1 MGQLLTNRLFA
12 TMSINNRLIALRREQ
27 NLTQQEMADR
37 VGLHVNQ
44 IRRYEA
50 GTAQPSLE
58 ALKKIAL
65 AISVTID
72 SLVFENSERG
82 PNDEF
87 KLQFE
92 AVCQFPMMTNELS
105 RHCAGRHADQAPDQ
119 TNGQWPELLIFYHG
133 LDAGTSW
140 PELPKQ

>member
-12 TMSINNRLIALRREQ
+12 TMSINNRLITLRREQ
-27 NLTQQEMADR
+27 NLTQQEIADR

-65 AISVTID
+65 AMSVTID
-72 SLVFENSERG
+72 SLVFENNERG

-92 AVCQFPMMTNELS
+92 AVCQLPDDDKRAVKALLEGMLIKHQTKQMVRGLS
-105 RHCAGRHADQAPDQ
+105 
-119 TNGQWPELLIFYHG
+119 
-133 LDAGTSW
+133 S
-140 PELPKQ
+140 